1 MQWTKEHVIKN
12 LVVSDKDAEQGSRAF
27 ANDQRMLVELSSGAS
42 MSVVYDNHP
51 IIHSLQ
57 SILVIACGG
66 INISH
71 LNL

>member
-1 MQWTKEHVIKN
+1 MQWAKENVIKN
-12 LVVSDKDAEQGSRAF
+12 IVVSDADAEQGSRYF
-27 ANDQRMLVELSSGAS
+27 AKDQRMLVELSSGAS

-51 IIHSLQ
+51 IIHSSE

-71 LNL
+71 FNL